1 MGRSQESGCE
11 GQEMEKAIIRFE
23 KGRDYLAKTKDENG
37 KLKIYRLHCTQGQG
51 HRYEKDKPVFNNG
64 NGTVQVLDF
73 DLMTADNE
81 SFSVE
86 TAIVRIFRNHDWSKD
101 LEVLAFPV
109 DMPKF
114 EYENNQTK

>member
-1 MGRSQESGCE
+1 
-11 GQEMEKAIIRFE
+11 MEKAIIRFE

-37 KLKIYRLHCTQGQG
+37 KLKIYKLHCTQGQG
-51 HRYEKDKPVFNNG
+51 HHYEKEKPVFNNG